1 MRIAISGAQC
11 LGKTTLCND
20 VLDTWKTYKKGPES
34 YRKIVKENNLPLNK
48 DVTKDGQRQI
58 LQAQYKDIKQFKQG
72 DKVIF
77 DRCPIDNIVYS
88 IWSLDKNKSDI
99 DEDFIRESI
108 ETVKE
113 SMRYIDIIFFIPI
126 TKAAPVQLEERIMR
140 EIDEEYITEID
151 HLFKAISHQHGRN
164 ECPFFHKDDAPPIIE
179 IFGSRE
185 ERIELLKY
193 YLNTDGDL
201 IETQSSVLDLEN
213 LHAAE
218 QLLREQKEAFV
229 EENEFNLIKKGI
241 ITDKYNK

>member
-20 VLDTWKTYKKGPES
+20 ILDTWKTYKKGPES
-34 YRKIVKENNLPLNK
+34 YRTIVRENNLPLNK
-48 DVTKDGQRQI
+48 EVTKDGQRQI
-58 LQAQYKDIKQFKQG
+58 LQAQYEDVKQFKQG

-77 DRCPIDNIVYS
+77 DRCPLDNFIYS
-88 IWSLDKNKSDI
+88 LWSFDKGKSDI
-99 DEDFIRESI
+99 DEDFVRDSI

-126 TKAAPVQLEERIMR
+126 TKTAPIQLEARLMR
-140 EIDEEYITEID
+140 EIDEEYISEID
-151 HLFKAISHQHGRN
+151 NLFKAVSYQHGKN
-164 ECPFFHKDDAPPIIE
+164 QCPLFHKGDSPPMIE
-179 IFGSRE
+179 IFGSRL
-185 ERIELLKY
+185 ERIELIKY

-229 EENEFNLIKKGI
+229 EENKHNLIKKGI
-241 ITDKYNK
+241 ITSKYNK